1 MESFRLKFWTKV
13 PETKKME
20 IIKSKKLLIQK
31 HKKIDKKEIKE
42 RAILTEM
49 KT

>member
-1 MESFRLKFWTKV
+1 
-13 PETKKME
+13 ME

-31 HKKIDKKEIKE
+31 DKKIDKKEINEK
-42 RAILTEM
+42 AILTEM